1 MPSYGKSITL
11 RQLFKHVNN
20 AHNDDVT
27 ESNGYAFQEHHVLKL
42 DHFVAHRGDIGNHN
56 DNIAKS
62 DSYASSLITFS
73 SKLTLINA
81 LVNHIMQESLQGPIT
96 LNDKKIKGQLLEV
109 ISAYIMQEKLLYPLL
124 TVEETLI
131 FSIKFWL
138 L

>member
-62 DSYASSLITFS
+62 DSYASSLIT
-73 SKLTLINA
+73 LPL
-81 LVNHIMQESLQGPIT
+81 HESLQGPIT

-131 FSIKFWL
+131 FFTKFWL